1 MTVFSAQVIVR
12 TIPET
17 IAYLRSE
24 RASKRQPPGS
34 KNEGSMVRRPGSRP
48 PLNLD
53 AVDAADEQLMFLA
66 YWAEAAGVSVRN
78 IGNVWR
84 YPTGEIRGVL
94 YDDSRPADVLA
105 ARLLSAMADPAWI
118 EPAGMTDHL
127 NQLMAVQEKTFPA
140 IQDYLWAVE
149 NHETNPPDLRG
160 REDASYVRA
169 EVAS

>member
-1 MTVFSAQVIVR
+1 MIEFSARVIVR

-24 RASKRQPPGS
+24 RASKRQPPRS
-34 KNEGSMVRRPGSRP
+34 NEGNMVRRPGSRP

-66 YWAEAAGVSVRN
+66 YWAEASGVSVRN

-84 YPTGEIRGVL
+84 YPTGEVRGVL

-105 ARLLSAMADPAWI
+105 ARLLSAMADPSWI
-118 EPAGMTDHL
+118 EPAGMTDTL
-127 NQLMAVQEKTFPA
+127 NQMMALQEKTFPA

-149 NHETNPPDLRG
+149 KHEANTPDLRG
-160 REDASYVRA
+160 IRDAGYVRA
-169 EVAS
+169 PLVA